1 MTWLLTILM
10 VMTDGST
17 VQTEVGVMANQ
28 PICDIAGLGFATVL
42 QAETPGLVVAW
53 TCKPAG
59 VAA

>member
-1 MTWLLTILM
+1 MSWVLTILM
-10 VMTDGST
+10 IMTDGT
-17 VQTEVGVMANQ
+17 AVETEVGIMANE

-53 TCKPAG
+53 SCDHTG

>member
-1 MTWLLTILM
+1 MSWVLTILM
-10 VMTDGST
+10 IMTDGSAVET
-17 VQTEVGVMANQ
+17 KVGIMVNE

-53 TCKPAG
+53 SCVAQG